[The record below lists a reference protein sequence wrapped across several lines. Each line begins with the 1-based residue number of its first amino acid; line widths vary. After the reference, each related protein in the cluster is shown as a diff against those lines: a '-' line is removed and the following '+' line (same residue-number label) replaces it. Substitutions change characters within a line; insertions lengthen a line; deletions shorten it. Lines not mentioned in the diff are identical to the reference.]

1 MIVTVWVGPPSEITE
16 VSPSSFEVDESVVVL
31 EGGLELSVNVMVMPG
46 GGEL

>member
-31 EGGLELSVNVMVMPG
+31 EGLELSVNVIVVPG